1 MFKTVFK
8 YSTIIGASILP
19 ITAVQADGHAK
30 TYGPFPVTLQ
40 NYSGDKENSVSYSGQ
55 IARHVLHDSLKVLAG
70 RGDGGSNSASL
81 EAEMLA
87 YFSGSDKNKAILAPL
102 TKDAFVIKQGT
113 LNEISKGKNIEGKFY
128 NGAMAA
134 WPGSMKGR
142 EVAFHMIKK
151 ASIAN
156 KGFDAEN
163 GYDWA
168 QLISKFTMGAMAYN
182 QAVDNYLDEKLDADN
197 KPNNKPYKDGTAYTG
212 KEHVWDEGFGYFGA
226 AAHTLALTA
235 DQAYGIAKRKDVA
248 SADANGD
255 GLIDLKSEMVF
266 GPAYY
271 AAAFDRSGTKS
282 TNYLTTIMQAYVD
295 GRMLIT
301 SANGAVLTDMQRSSL
316 KSYAA
321 VVESNWEKV
330 LAEAVFKYAGSVYK
344 DISKMQ
350 EDGADVAKLY
360 RAYVKHWGELKGFS
374 MALQSGRNN
383 LGETAGTLND
393 LILFGPV
400 TLDNSYV
407 TSVTSSGDFNRDKR
421 MTWNDYQL
429 QLLKVQQLMID
440 KFSVASR
447 VNDQLADLG
456 ALADKLGAQSNAETD

>member
-142 EVAFHMIKK
+142 EVAFHMIKR

-226 AAHTLALTA
+226 AAHTLTLTA
-235 DQAYGIAKRKDVA
+235 DQAYGIAKRKDAA

-282 TNYLTTIMQAYVD
+282 TNYLNTIMQAYVD

-316 KSYAA
+316 KSYAS

-350 EDGADVAKLY
+350 EDGADEAKVY

-383 LGETAGTLND
+383 LGETAGTMND

-429 QLLKVQQLMID
+429 QLLKVQQLMVD

>member
-282 TNYLTTIMQAYVD
+282 TNYLNTIMQAYVD

-316 KSYAA
+316 KSYAS

-350 EDGADVAKLY
+350 EDGADEAKVY

-383 LGETAGTLND
+383 LGETAGTMND

-407 TSVTSSGDFNRDKR
+407 TSVTSSGDFNREKR

-429 QLLKVQQLMID
+429 QLLKVQQLMVD